1 MSGAIAMTTAGSSPL
16 HASPET
22 SAIFCRGLSKTYGKI
37 RALADLDLA
46 VPFGSVFGFLG
57 RNGAGKTTTMRLL
70 AGLALPSSGN
80 AWVAGWETTG
90 VNRLARARFGYLPQ
104 DPAFYSWMSAR
115 EYLDYIGKIQGLSS
129 PERKR
134 QVGEMLELS
143 DLKEASRRRIG
154 GYSGGMVQRLG
165 IAQALMG
172 HPPVLLLDEPTSSLD
187 PGGRHE
193 VLEMIS
199 KIGGKVTVFFSSHIL
214 NDIERVCD
222 TVAVLHKGR
231 LILVSGRE
239 ELLEKYAVNAAEL
252 EMDSNGGG
260 DGGTAIPRFLDRV
273 KQCAWVAAVKRE
285 GTVLRIMVHNVP
297 VAKKEL
303 LPLVADSGL
312 IVNRF
317 EWVRPSL
324 EEIFLQ
330 LSAED

>member
-1 MSGAIAMTTAGSSPL
+1 MNGANVRQTPGAEISRG
-16 HASPET
+16 SPET

-57 RNGAGKTTTMRLL
+57 RNGAGKTTTMKIL
-70 AGLALPSSGN
+70 AGLAHPSSGN

-90 VNRLARARFGYLPQ
+90 VNRLARTGFGYLPQ
-104 DPAFYSWMSAR
+104 DPAFYSWMSAC
-115 EYLDYIGKIQGLSS
+115 EYLDYVGQIQGLPG

-134 QVGEMLELS
+134 QIGEMLELS
-143 DLKEASRRRIG
+143 DLQEASRRRIG
-154 GYSGGMVQRLG
+154 GFSGGMVQRLG

-172 HPPVLLLDEPTSSLD
+172 HPRVMLLDEPTSSLD
-187 PGGRHE
+187 PAGRHE

-199 KIGGKVTVFFSSHIL
+199 RIRGNATVFFSSHIL

-231 LILVSGRE
+231 LILVSDRE

-252 EMDSNGGG
+252 EVNAAAPASGG
-260 DGGTAIPRFLDRV
+260 DALPPFLDAV
-273 KQCAWVAAVKRE
+273 KQRPWVASIKRE
-285 GTVLRIMVHNVP
+285 GSVVRIMVHNVP
-297 VAKKEL
+297 LAKKEL
-303 LPLVADSGL
+303 LPMVVEHGL
-312 IVNRF
+312 EVERY

-330 LSAED
+330 LSSEE

>member
-1 MSGAIAMTTAGSSPL
+1 MNGANVQGTPGAAITQG
-16 HASPET
+16 SPET

-37 RALADLDLA
+37 RALSDLNLS

-57 RNGAGKTTTMRLL
+57 RNGAGKTTTMKIL
-70 AGLALPSSGN
+70 AGLAHPSAGN

-90 VNRLARARFGYLPQ
+90 VNRLARTGFGYLPQ

-115 EYLDYIGKIQGLSS
+115 EYLDYVGQIQGLAG

-134 QVGEMLELS
+134 QIGEMLELS
-143 DLKEASRRRIG
+143 DLQEASRRRIG

-172 HPPVLLLDEPTSSLD
+172 HPPVLLLDEPTSALD
-187 PGGRHE
+187 PAGRHE

-199 KIGGKVTVFFSSHIL
+199 KIRGNATVFFSSHIL

-252 EMDSNGGG
+252 EVNAAGG
-260 DGGTAIPRFLDRV
+260 DALPSCLDAVR
-273 KQCAWVAAVKRE
+273 QRAWVANIKRE
-285 GTVLRIMVHNVP
+285 GSVVRIMVHNVP
-297 VAKKEL
+297 QAKKEL
-303 LPLVADSGL
+303 LPMVVEHGL
-312 IVNRF
+312 EVERY

-330 LSAED
+330 LSSEQ

>member
-1 MSGAIAMTTAGSSPL
+1 MNETTASPAM
-16 HASPET
+16 HGRPVHGTPET
-22 SAIFCRGLSKTYGKI
+22 SALLCRGLSKTYGKV
-37 RALADLDLA
+37 RGLRDLDLV
-46 VPFGSVFGFLG
+46 VPYGSVFGFLG

-70 AGLALPSSGN
+70 AGLALPSAGH

-90 VNRLARARFGYLPQ
+90 VNRLARTRFGYLPQ

-115 EYLDYIGKIQGLSS
+115 EYLDYVGQIQGLPS

-143 DLKEASRRRIG
+143 DLKEVSRRRIG

-165 IAQALMG
+165 IAQALIG
-172 HPPVLLLDEPTSSLD
+172 NPPVLLLDEPTSSLD
-187 PGGRHE
+187 PAGRHE

-199 KIGGKVTVFFSSHIL
+199 KISGKVTVFFSSHIL

-239 ELLEKYAVNAAEL
+239 ELLEQYAVNAAEL
-252 EMDSNGGG
+252 EIDPNGGG
-260 DGGTAIPRFLDRV
+260 GELPQFLDRL
-273 KQCAWVAAVKRE
+273 KLCAWVANIKQE
-285 GTVLRIMVHNVP
+285 GTILRIMVHNVP
-297 VAKKEL
+297 VAKLEL
-303 LPLVADSGL
+303 LPLVAASRL
-312 IVNRF
+312 AINRY

-330 LSAED
+330 LSAEE

>member
-1 MSGAIAMTTAGSSPL
+1 MNSATGANTAGVMQV
-16 HASPET
+16 HGSPEM

-37 RALADLDLA
+37 RALIDLDLS

-57 RNGAGKTTTMRLL
+57 RNGAGKTTTMKLL
-70 AGLALPSSGN
+70 AGLAHPSAGH

-90 VNRLARARFGYLPQ
+90 VNRLARTGFGYLPQ

-115 EYLDYIGKIQGLSS
+115 EYLDYVGQIQGLPA

-134 QVGEMLELS
+134 QIGELLELS

-154 GYSGGMVQRLG
+154 GYSGGMIQRLG

-187 PGGRHE
+187 PAGRYE

-199 KIGGKVTVFFSSHIL
+199 KIRGNATVFFSSHIL
-214 NDIERVCD
+214 NDIEQVCD

-252 EMDSNGGG
+252 ELTATG
-260 DGGTAIPRFLDRV
+260 DESGSQALPSFLDALRQRSWVANV
-273 KQCAWVAAVKRE
+273 KQE
-285 GTVLRIMVHNVP
+285 GSVLRIMVHNVP
-297 VAKKEL
+297 LAKKEL
-303 LPLVADSGL
+303 LSMVVDRGL
-312 IVNRF
+312 EVDRY

-330 LSAED
+330 LSSEE

>member
-1 MSGAIAMTTAGSSPL
+1 MNTAPVSP
-16 HASPET
+16 APAQGTPET
-22 SAIFCRGLSKTYGKI
+22 SAILCRGLSKTYGKV
-37 RALADLDLA
+37 RGLTDLDLV
-46 VPFGSVFGFLG
+46 VPYGSVFGFLG

-70 AGLALPSSGN
+70 AGLALPSAGR

-115 EYLDYIGKIQGLSS
+115 EYLNYVGEIQGLPA

-165 IAQALMG
+165 IAQALIG
-172 HPPVLLLDEPTSSLD
+172 NPPVLLLDEPTSSLD
-187 PGGRHE
+187 PAGRHE

-199 KIGGKVTVFFSSHIL
+199 KISGKVTVFFSSHIL
-214 NDIERVCD
+214 NDVERVCD

-231 LILVSGRE
+231 LLLVSGRE

-252 EMDSNGGG
+252 EIEPGGE
-260 DGGTAIPRFLDRV
+260 TALAGFIDRL
-273 KQCAWVAAVKRE
+273 KSRAWVANIKQE

-297 VAKKEL
+297 VAKQEL
-303 LPLVADSGL
+303 LPLVAGSGL
-312 IVNRF
+312 TVNRY
-317 EWVRPSL
+317 EWIRPSL

-330 LSAED
+330 LSSED

>member
-1 MSGAIAMTTAGSSPL
+1 MSDAAASTALPADPAYGT
-16 HASPET
+16 PEG
-22 SAIFCRGLSKTYGKI
+22 SAILCRGLSKTYGKV
-37 RALADLDLA
+37 RGLADLDLV

-70 AGLALPSSGN
+70 AGLALPSSGH

-115 EYLDYIGKIQGLSS
+115 EYLDYIGKVQGLTSS
-129 PERKR
+129 ERKR

-165 IAQALMG
+165 IAQAFMG

-199 KIGGKVTVFFSSHIL
+199 KISGKVTVFFSSHIL
-214 NDIERVCD
+214 NDVERVCD

-252 EMDSNGGG
+252 EIDSNGGG
-260 DGGTAIPRFLDRV
+260 AGDTALPHFLDRL
-273 KQCAWVAAVKRE
+273 KQCAWVANIKQE
-285 GTVLRIMVHNVP
+285 GTMLRIMVHNVP
-297 VAKKEL
+297 IAKKEL

-312 IVNRF
+312 VVNRY

>member
-1 MSGAIAMTTAGSSPL
+1 MNPTTASETLNAGP
-16 HASPET
+16 ARGTPET
-22 SAIFCRGLSKTYGKI
+22 SAIFCRGLSKTYGKVRGLI
-37 RALADLDLA
+37 DLDLA
-46 VPFGSVFGFLG
+46 VPYGTVFGFLG

-70 AGLALPSSGN
+70 AGLALPSAGH

-90 VNRLARARFGYLPQ
+90 VNRLARTRFGYLPQ
-104 DPAFYSWMSAR
+104 DPAFYSWMSAC
-115 EYLDYIGKIQGLSS
+115 EYLDYVGKIQGLPSL
-129 PERKR
+129 ERKR
-134 QVGEMLELS
+134 QIGEMLELS

-165 IAQALMG
+165 IAQALIG
-172 HPPVLLLDEPTSSLD
+172 NPPVLLLDEPTSSLD
-187 PGGRHE
+187 PAGRHE

-199 KIGGKVTVFFSSHIL
+199 KISGKVTVFFSSHIL

-252 EMDSNGGG
+252 EMDPDGGG
-260 DGGTAIPRFLDRV
+260 NGDTALPRFLEVLKKR
-273 KQCAWVAAVKRE
+273 AWVANIKQE
-285 GTVLRIMVHNVP
+285 GSVLRIMVHNVP

-303 LPLVADSGL
+303 LSLVAACGL
-312 IVNRF
+312 SVNRY

-330 LSAED
+330 LSADD

>member
-1 MSGAIAMTTAGSSPL
+1 MDDATVLKPTGTSPIPG
-16 HASPET
+16 SPET
-22 SAIFCRGLSKTYGKI
+22 SAILCRGLSKSYGKI
-37 RALADLDLA
+37 RALDQLELS
-46 VPFGSVFGFLG
+46 VPYGSVFGFLG

-70 AGLALPSSGN
+70 AGLARPSAGQ
-80 AWVAGWETTG
+80 AWVGGWETTG

-115 EYLDYIGKIQGLSS
+115 EYLDYIGRIQSLPG

-134 QVGEMLELS
+134 QIGEMLELS
-143 DLKEASRRRIG
+143 DLQESSRRRIG

-187 PGGRHE
+187 PAGRHE
-193 VLEMIS
+193 VLEMIARIRGS
-199 KIGGKVTVFFSSHIL
+199 ATVFFSSHIL
-214 NDIERVCD
+214 NDVERVCE

-239 ELLEKYAVNAAEL
+239 ELLAQYAVNAAEL
-252 EMDSNGGG
+252 EFSPSGGE
-260 DGGTAIPRFLDRV
+260 AVAAFLDALNKRTWVASV
-273 KQCAWVAAVKRE
+273 KQE
-285 GTVLRIMVHNVP
+285 GSVLRIMAHNVAL
-297 VAKKEL
+297 AKKEL
-303 LPLVADSGL
+303 LPLIVQYGL
-312 IVNRF
+312 EVDRY

-330 LSAED
+330 LSSGE

>member
-1 MSGAIAMTTAGSSPL
+1 MNQTTTTSGPAQG
-16 HASPET
+16 SPET
-22 SAIFCRGLSKTYGKI
+22 SAIFCRGLSKTYGKV
-37 RALADLDLA
+37 RGLTDLDLV
-46 VPFGSVFGFLG
+46 VPYGSVFGFLG

-70 AGLALPSSGN
+70 AGLALPSSGR

-90 VNRLARARFGYLPQ
+90 VNRLARTRFGYLPQ

-115 EYLDYIGKIQGLSS
+115 EYLDYIGEIQELPA

-165 IAQALMG
+165 IAQALIG
-172 HPPVLLLDEPTSSLD
+172 NPPVLLLDEPTSSLD
-187 PGGRHE
+187 PAGRHE

-199 KIGGKVTVFFSSHIL
+199 KISGKVTVFFSSHIL
-214 NDIERVCD
+214 NDVERVCD

-231 LILVSGRE
+231 LLLVSGRE

-252 EMDSNGGG
+252 EIEPGGG
-260 DGGTAIPRFLDRV
+260 PALAEFINRLKSLT
-273 KQCAWVAAVKRE
+273 WVANIKQE

-297 VAKKEL
+297 VAKQEL
-303 LPLVADSGL
+303 LPLVAGSGL
-312 IVNRF
+312 TVNRY
-317 EWVRPSL
+317 EWIRPSL

-330 LSAED
+330 LSSED

>member
-1 MSGAIAMTTAGSSPL
+1 MNQTTTTSGPAQG
-16 HASPET
+16 SPET
-22 SAIFCRGLSKTYGKI
+22 SAIFCRGLSKTYGKV
-37 RALADLDLA
+37 RGLTDLDLV
-46 VPFGSVFGFLG
+46 VPYGSVFGFLG

-70 AGLALPSSGN
+70 AGLALPSSGR

-90 VNRLARARFGYLPQ
+90 VNRLARTRFGYLPQ

-115 EYLDYIGKIQGLSS
+115 EYLDYIGEIQGLPA

-165 IAQALMG
+165 IAQALIG
-172 HPPVLLLDEPTSSLD
+172 NPPVLLLDEPTSSLD
-187 PGGRHE
+187 PAGRHE

-199 KIGGKVTVFFSSHIL
+199 KISGKVTVFFSSHIL
-214 NDIERVCD
+214 NDVERVCD

-231 LILVSGRE
+231 LLLVSGRE

-252 EMDSNGGG
+252 EIEPGGG
-260 DGGTAIPRFLDRV
+260 PALAEFINRLKSLT
-273 KQCAWVAAVKRE
+273 WVANIKQE

-297 VAKKEL
+297 VAKQEL
-303 LPLVADSGL
+303 LPLVAGSGL
-312 IVNRF
+312 TVNRY
-317 EWVRPSL
+317 EWIRPSL

-330 LSAED
+330 LSSED

>member
-1 MSGAIAMTTAGSSPL
+1 MDGVNAIPTAGAEL
-16 HASPET
+16 ARGSPET

-37 RALADLDLA
+37 RALADLDLS

-57 RNGAGKTTTMRLL
+57 RNGAGKTTTMKIL
-70 AGLALPSSGN
+70 AGLAHPSAGN

-90 VNRLARARFGYLPQ
+90 VNRLARAGFGYLPQ

-115 EYLDYIGKIQGLSS
+115 EYLDYVGQIQGLPG

-134 QVGEMLELS
+134 QIGEMLELS

-187 PGGRHE
+187 PAGRHE

-199 KIGGKVTVFFSSHIL
+199 KIRGNATVFFSSHIL
-214 NDIERVCD
+214 NDVERVCD

-231 LILVSGRE
+231 LILVSDRE
-239 ELLEKYAVNAAEL
+239 ALLEKYAVNAAEL
-252 EMDSNGGG
+252 EVNAAAPASGAD
-260 DGGTAIPRFLDRV
+260 ALPRFLDAV
-273 KQCAWVAAVKRE
+273 KQRAWAANIKRE
-285 GTVLRIMVHNVP
+285 GPVVRIMVHNVP
-297 VAKKEL
+297 LAKKEL
-303 LPLVADSGL
+303 LPMVVEHGL
-312 IVNRF
+312 EVERY

-330 LSAED
+330 LSSE

>member
-1 MSGAIAMTTAGSSPL
+1 MNGATAIRTAGAAPVRG
-16 HASPET
+16 SPET
-22 SAIFCRGLSKTYGKI
+22 SAILCQGLSKTYGKI
-37 RALADLDLA
+37 QALAELELS
-46 VPFGSVFGFLG
+46 VPYGSVFGFLG

-70 AGLALPSSGN
+70 AGLARPSAGH
-80 AWVAGWETTG
+80 AWVGGWETTG
-90 VNRLARARFGYLPQ
+90 VNRLARTRFGYLPQ

-115 EYLDYIGKIQGLSS
+115 EYLDYIGRIQGLSGM
-129 PERKR
+129 ERKR
-134 QVGEMLELS
+134 QIGEMLELS
-143 DLKEASRRRIG
+143 DLQEASRRRIG

-187 PGGRHE
+187 PAGRHE

-199 KIGGKVTVFFSSHIL
+199 KIRGNATVFFSSHIL

-252 EMDSNGGG
+252 ELSAADQGSAG
-260 DGGTAIPRFLDRV
+260 DPLATFLDALKQRV
-273 KQCAWVAAVKRE
+273 WVANIKRE
-285 GTVLRIMVHNVP
+285 GSVLRIMAHNVP
-297 VAKKEL
+297 LAKKEL
-303 LPLVADSGL
+303 LPMIVGHGL
-312 IVNRF
+312 EVDRY

-324 EEIFLQ
+324 EDIFLQ
-330 LSAED
+330 LSSEE

>member
-1 MSGAIAMTTAGSSPL
+1 MNGATEIKTAGPAPVRGSL
-16 HASPET
+16 ET
-22 SAIFCRGLSKTYGKI
+22 SAILCQGLSKTYGKI
-37 RALADLDLA
+37 QALVGLELS
-46 VPFGSVFGFLG
+46 VPYGSVFGFLG

-70 AGLALPSSGN
+70 AGLALPTSGH

-90 VNRLARARFGYLPQ
+90 VNRLARTRFGYLPQ
-104 DPAFYSWMSAR
+104 DPAFYAWMSAR
-115 EYLDYIGKIQGLSS
+115 EYLDYIGRIQGLSGM
-129 PERKR
+129 ERKR
-134 QVGEMLELS
+134 QIGEMLELS
-143 DLKEASRRRIG
+143 DLQEASRRRIG

-187 PGGRHE
+187 PAGRHE

-199 KIGGKVTVFFSSHIL
+199 KIRGNATVFFSSHIL
-214 NDIERVCD
+214 NDVERVCD

-252 EMDSNGGG
+252 ELGATGQGSTG
-260 DGGTAIPRFLDRV
+260 DPLAAFLGALTQR
-273 KQCAWVAAVKRE
+273 AWVANIKQE
-285 GTVLRIMVHNVP
+285 GSVLRIMAHNVP
-297 VAKKEL
+297 LAKKEL
-303 LPLVADSGL
+303 LPMIVEHGLVVD
-312 IVNRF
+312 RY

-330 LSAED
+330 LSSEE